1 MPAWLWV
8 AVVWT
13 VSLPLAF
20 SFARRYGFFSA
31 DGPVVVLRVPA
42 VAFVAPALAIV
53 ALIDAVAGRLRPPRE
68 NAD

>member
-8 AVVWT
+8 AVVWM

-53 ALIDAVAGRLRPPRE
+53 ALVDAVANRLRPPGE